1 MKCAFYSKIAHPC
14 WFFWTVI
21 ISWNG
26 VIAYDQFY
34 LIHFNRIAILWFIL
48 TLFPFL
54 ESFTLQVLL
63 LVVQPGICHLSI
75 WYSDTS
81 PPPPMVHWVLQFKHH
96 ISYGTLCLFLSLIK
110 TKLFKVSESNSACC
124 LWGFIFLVA
133 WILFLLIHLNVLHIE
148 LKSRSPAPQNKFSR
162 LLGIIRGV
170 GVGGGVVCI

>member
-1 MKCAFYSKIAHPC
+1 MKCAFYSKIVHPC

-21 ISWNG
+21 ISSNG
-26 VIAYDQFY
+26 VVAYDQFY

-63 LVVQPGICHLSI
+63 LVVQLGIIYQFDI
-75 WYSDTS
+75 WTT
-81 PPPPMVHWVLQFKHH
+81 PPMVHWVLQLKHH

-110 TKLFKVSESNSACC
+110 FKLFKVSESNPACC

-148 LKSRSPAPQNKFSR
+148 LKSRSNDRQLHRINFPGF
-162 LLGIIRGV
+162 
-170 GVGGGVVCI
+170 